1 LASLAQAH
9 LGGFSQRRPWLAW
22 LSTGGSSTALLGGCA
37 VIVLLLLAGF
47 LLPLPY
53 HPNAT
58 NVEAISRPPSA
69 AHWFGTDVSGRDVF
83 SRVVASARRDL
94 PLSLA
99 GTLLSLVLGVPL
111 GLVVSGK
118 GKWGERLMRVLDAF
132 QAFPLLVLAVAI
144 VTLTGN
150 QVQNVVLAIALVNT
164 PRFMRLVRSE
174 ALVLR
179 ESRFIE
185 AATAVGCS
193 PERIMF
199 RHLLPNVVG
208 VVLVQS
214 SLGAASAIMVIAALN
229 FLGIAASPPD
239 PTWGSMIQSGA
250 RNIIQGQ
257 WWMSLFPGLA
267 VLLSVFSLNVIA
279 DSLEQI
285 VGHA

>member
-1 LASLAQAH
+1 MLM
-9 LGGFSQRRPWLAW
+9 
-22 LSTGGSSTALLGGCA
+22 
-37 VIVLLLLAGF
+37 LLAGF
-47 LLPLPY
+47 FLPLPY

-58 NVEAISRPPSA
+58 DVDALARAPSA
-69 AHWFGTDVSGRDVF
+69 DHWFGTDVSGRDVF
-83 SRVVASARRDL
+83 SRVVTSARRDL

-99 GTLLSLVLGVPL
+99 GTSLALAIGVPL
-111 GLVVSGK
+111 GLIASAK
-118 GKWGERLMRVLDAF
+118 GRWGERLMRVLDAF

-150 QVQNVVLAIALVNT
+150 QVQNVVLAIALVNA

-185 AATAVGCS
+185 AATALGCS
-193 PERIMF
+193 PSRIMF
-199 RHLLPNVVG
+199 QHLLPNVVG
-208 VVLVQS
+208 VVLVQC
-214 SLGAASAIMVIAALN
+214 SLAAASAIMVIAALN

-267 VLLSVFSLNVIA
+267 VLISVFSLNLIA
-279 DSLEQI
+279 DSLEQTL
-285 VGHA
+285 GHA